1 MVEVN
6 KYIENK
12 DAHMLLQ
19 VHDELV
25 FEIQKGKEQEIVPKI
40 KEIME
45 TVLSKKETKGV
56 PIVAN
61 AETGDNWGDMKEL

>member
-1 MVEVN
+1 MS
-6 KYIENK
+6 KIYK
-12 DAHMLLQ
+12 KKTSPYWWWTGRY
-19 VHDELV
+19 
-25 FEIQKGKEQEIVPKI
+25 KGKRYRRSLKVSKKSHADKI